1 MKSHLSPFII
11 IRIVLPKNETE
22 DFLGIRKYDFPTNF
36 WNILLSLL
44 NGRIFGKKNYLK
56 FILAPN
62 THFILSWSKYWKSN
76 KEGDTIEK

>member
-36 WNILLSLL
+36 WNIILSLL
-44 NGRIFGKKNYLK
+44 NGRILGEKK
-56 FILAPN
+56 
-62 THFILSWSKYWKSN
+62 LS
-76 KEGDTIEK
+76 